1 MAPPESPQPYPAMT
15 TVPRYLTGKKEEIKE
30 FLDKF
35 DVSLT
40 SPTRSNGM
48 HFVRLIL
55 VKRLIVSIRYFCSIA
70 MVRAALLRSL
80 ILRATCMMIPPIPD
94 PID

>member
-1 MAPPESPQPYPAMT
+1 MT

-40 SPTRSNGM
+40 STVTSTTRSNGM
-48 HFVRLIL
+48 HFVRFIL

-70 MVRAALLRSL
+70 MVRAALLRAL
-80 ILRATCMMIPPIPD
+80 ILRAMCMMIPPIPD

>member
-40 SPTRSNGM
+40 SPTRSNGTL
-48 HFVRLIL
+48 VRLIL

-80 ILRATCMMIPPIPD
+80 ILRQRAMMIPPIPD